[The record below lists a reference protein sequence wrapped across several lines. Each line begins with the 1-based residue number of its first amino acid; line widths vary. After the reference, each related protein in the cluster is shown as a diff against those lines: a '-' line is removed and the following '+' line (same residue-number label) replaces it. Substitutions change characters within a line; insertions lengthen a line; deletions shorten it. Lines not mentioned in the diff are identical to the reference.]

1 MSNAGTAFR
10 ALVVKDVLTFLRD
23 RRAIAVSVVTPILIA
38 AFFGS
43 MFGGEGSREIAKLPV
58 AIVDEDQSDLSR
70 EIVADLSAD
79 AALAAVALDRAAAR
93 ARVLSG
99 KSAVAIVLPSGFG
112 AAAPRALFGAGAKPP
127 VELLYDPS
135 QGFAQAIVSGL
146 LTQHVMER
154 VTRDLFGGG
163 GSPAATSDALA
174 RVRDSTTLSPAER
187 ADLTAILQAVERY
200 QANGANRAATAT
212 APRAGG
218 GGLTLPFSI
227 SATAIAS
234 GPAYNSYAHSFAG
247 MSVQFIL
254 FMGVDAG
261 IGLLLMRQS
270 GVWRRLRAAPL
281 SRAMLL
287 GARLCGTTLIA
298 LVILTLVYAVA
309 GLLFHVRIE
318 GSVVGFAMIAV
329 AFAALAA
336 ATGLMV
342 AALGRSV
349 AATRGIATLVTLMLV
364 MLGGAWVPTFI
375 FPTWLQRVTLLV
387 PTHWAVSGLDAMSWR
402 AQPFGAA
409 LAPTAV
415 LLGFAL
421 VFALVALWRFE
432 DTAE

>member
-1 MSNAGTAFR
+1 
-10 ALVVKDVLTFLRD
+10 
-23 RRAIAVSVVTPILIA
+23 
-38 AFFGS
+38 
-43 MFGGEGSREIAKLPV
+43 
-58 AIVDEDQSDLSR
+58 
-70 EIVADLSAD
+70 
-79 AALAAVALDRAAAR
+79 
-93 ARVLSG
+93 
-99 KSAVAIVLPSGFG
+99 
-112 AAAPRALFGAGAKPP
+112 
-127 VELLYDPS
+127 
-135 QGFAQAIVSGL
+135 
-146 LTQHVMER
+146 
-154 VTRDLFGGG
+154 
-163 GSPAATSDALA
+163 
-174 RVRDSTTLSPAER
+174 
-187 ADLTAILQAVERY
+187 
-200 QANGANRAATAT
+200 
-212 APRAGG
+212 
-218 GGLTLPFSI
+218 
-227 SATAIAS
+227 
-234 GPAYNSYAHSFAG
+234 

>member
-163 GSPAATSDALA
+163 GSPAA
-174 RVRDSTTLSPAER
+174 PH
-187 ADLTAILQAVERY
+187 
-200 QANGANRAATAT
+200 
-212 APRAGG
+212 AGG